1 MICRFRLPKINPHM
15 AGARIECFYAEPGQA
30 LKAGTKLLDLGVD
43 LSSAFAQECPPVS
56 FFRIVLREPLIL
68 RSWSVD
74 RGAYCALGDTV
85 AIFSSEADEDPTG
98 EPTRDIRFAAAG
110 IVHHGGLWTG
120 AVA

>member
-1 MICRFRLPKINPHM
+1 M
-15 AGARIECFYAEPGQA
+15 AGARIECFYAEPGDA
-30 LKAGTKLLDLGVD
+30 MKAGSKLLDLGVD

-68 RSWSVD
+68 RSWSVS
-74 RGAYCALGDTV
+74 RGAFCAVGDTV
-85 AIFSSEADEDPTG
+85 AVFSSEADEDATG
-98 EPTRDIRFAAAG
+98 EPARDVRFAAAG